1 MSRMSF
7 VLLLAFLVFPG
18 EMWPDGVGGV
28 DGVEDVVRVGER
40 VVTPAP
46 ASQAHPPL
54 LLLLLSRP
62 GRAQEWERQE
72 EIFPVHCSVIRPPL
86 SVLIVTVTVTQP
98 APAHLPQS
106 LRPSEPLDSS

>member
-1 MSRMSF
+1 MFRMSF
-7 VLLLAFLVFPG
+7 VLLLAFLGLPG
-18 EMWPDGVGGV
+18 EMWPDWVGGV

-54 LLLLLSRP
+54 LLLLLLSRP
-62 GRAQEWERQE
+62 GQAQQWERQQ

-86 SVLIVTVTVTQP
+86 SVLIVTQ
-98 APAHLPQS
+98 LSS
-106 LRPSEPLDSS
+106 LNPSGPPSLWIFLDSSEL